1 MWIAALQMRPEG
13 ETAAN
18 LAKIGRAAQAAVA
31 QGAEL
36 LVAPEMATT
45 GYAIWADIPRL
56 AEPRNGPI
64 VRHLQRIARENAITV
79 VAGFPEC
86 DGEIVYNAAALVTP
100 AGEVSIYRK
109 CHLFGPHE
117 RAAFSAGGAHPALID
132 VGGMRTAMLIC
143 YDVEFPEMV
152 RRAALAG
159 ADLVVVPTAL
169 PRGAP
174 AARVSGTMVP
184 TRAFEN
190 HVFVVYA
197 DLCGEE
203 NGTAYQGG
211 SVIAAPDG
219 ESLARA
225 GMSETLLVTQVDPS
239 IYAAMELDPYLQDRR
254 PDLYLHSGQ
263 TPGVIGPIRP
273 GSV

>member
-1 MWIAALQMRPEG
+1 MRVAALQMRPTG

-18 LAKIGRAAQAAVA
+18 LAKIGRAARAAAA
-31 QGAEL
+31 QGAAL
-36 LVAPEMATT
+36 LVAPEMAAT
-45 GYAIWADIPRL
+45 GYAIWPDIPRL
-56 AEPRNGPI
+56 AEPRDGAI
-64 VRHLQRIARENAITV
+64 VRHLQQIAREAAITV
-79 VAGFPEC
+79 VAGFPERE
-86 DGEIVYNAAALVTP
+86 GGTVYNAAALVKP
-100 AGEVSIYRK
+100 AGAVTIYRK
-109 CHLFGPHE
+109 CHLFGPDE
-117 RAAFSAGGAHPALID
+117 RVAFSAGGAHPALVD

-159 ADLVVVPTAL
+159 AELIVVPTAL

-174 AARVSGTMVP
+174 AARVSGAMVP

-211 SVIAAPDG
+211 SAIAAPDG
-219 ESLARA
+219 ESLTRA
-225 GMSETLLVTQVDPS
+225 GMLETLLITELDPAR
-239 IYAAMELDPYLQDRR
+239 YAAMELDPYLEDRR
-254 PDLYLHSGQ
+254 PDLYDRA
-263 TPGVIGPIRP
+263 GP
-273 GSV
+273 VAT